1 MMLHYVW
8 QHKTFPLKALKTTDG
23 REVEVISVGMHNTDA
38 GPDFL
43 NAKVKIDGV
52 LWVGSV
58 EIHTKSS
65 DWYRHRHDSDAAY
78 DSVILHVTGD
88 ADMEV
93 TCSNGVVPP
102 QLVLPVPESVRA
114 NYEALCHSDCT
125 PRCREV
131 IADIPRLMQH
141 NWLTSLFVERL
152 ELRTRQIMERREL
165 CDKNWEDTM
174 FVTIARN
181 FGFGINGEAFERWAH
196 SIPMGAVAKHRNDLF
211 QVEAIFFGQAGLLE
225 DSAIPSEYLAQ
236 SAADGYLLRLRSE
249 YEYMRKKF
257 GFSPMDSSIWR
268 FLRLRPQ
275 NFPHIRIA
283 QLAMMYYEGK
293 VGISA
298 LMNAE
303 TLEGVYDLFD
313 THVSQYWRTHYTFAS
328 TTSPE
333 IDKKLSNSSK
343 ELLVINS
350 VAPMLFAYGRY
361 KSDEALE
368 QRAMNYFEQ
377 LRPENN
383 RIIRDWQSAG
393 IRCESAADS
402 QALIQL
408 TKQYCMTHD
417 CLRCRFG
424 NEFIRR
430 NPGFLKE
437 EGE

>member
-1 MMLHYVW
+1 MLHYVW
-8 QHKTFPLKALKTTDG
+8 QHKIFPLKALTTTDG
-23 REVEVISVGMHNTDA
+23 REVEVVSVGMHNTDA

-52 LWVGSV
+52 TWGGSV
-58 EIHTKSS
+58 EIHTSSS
-65 DWYRHRHDSDAAY
+65 DWFRHHHDTDPAY
-78 DSVILHVTGD
+78 DSVILHVTGK

-93 TCSNGVVPP
+93 RCSNGNVPP
-102 QLVLPVPESVRA
+102 QLVLPVPESVRS
-114 NYEALCHSDCT
+114 NYDTLCRNDAT

-131 IADIPRLMQH
+131 IADIPRLTQH
-141 NWLTSLFVERL
+141 NWLSSLFVERL
-152 ELRTRQIMERREL
+152 ELRTRQIMERRDA

-181 FGFGINGEAFERWAH
+181 FGFGINGAAFEQWAH

-211 QVEAIFFGQAGLLE
+211 QIEAIFFGQAGLLE
-225 DSAIPSEYLAQ
+225 KSTISSEYLAQ
-236 SAADGYLLRLRSE
+236 STTDDYLNRLRTE
-249 YEYMRKKF
+249 YEYLRHKF
-257 GFSPMDSSIWR
+257 GFSPIDPALWR

-293 VGISA
+293 VSISS

-303 TLEGVYDLFD
+303 TLAAVYQLFD
-313 THVSQYWRTHYTFAS
+313 IHVSQYWRTHYTFAS

-333 IDKKLSNSSK
+333 NDKKLSISSK

-350 VAPMLFAYGRY
+350 EAPMLFAYGRY
-361 KSDEALE
+361 KSDETLV
-368 QRAMNYFEQ
+368 QRAMRFFEQ
-377 LRPENN
+377 LPPENN
-383 RIIRDWQSAG
+383 RFIRDWSAAG

-402 QALIQL
+402 QALVQL
-408 TKQYCMTHD
+408 TKQYCMNHD

-424 NEFIRR
+424 YEFIRR
-430 NPGFLKE
+430 TPGFLKE
-437 EGE
+437 EEK